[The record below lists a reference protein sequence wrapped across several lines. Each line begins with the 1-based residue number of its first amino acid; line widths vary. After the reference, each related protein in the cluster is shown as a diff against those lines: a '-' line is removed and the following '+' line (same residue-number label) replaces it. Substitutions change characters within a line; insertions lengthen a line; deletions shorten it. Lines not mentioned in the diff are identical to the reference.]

1 MPMTPK
7 SSVAKADS
15 KPRTKPHTKPHNL
28 DDEDI

>member
-15 KPRTKPHTKPHNL
+15 KPRTKPHNL
-28 DDEDI
+28 DDEEI